1 MVVDVVG
8 GSVGGSLDVV
18 DSVVVVVVA
27 ASSVVVIIAAASVV
41 VDVVLLAVVKGFL
54 NILTVF
60 LPRPF

>member
-1 MVVDVVG
+1 MAHWPIMARRPNLV
-8 GSVGGSLDVV
+8 LP
-18 DSVVVVVVA
+18 VVVVA
-27 ASSVVVIIAAASVV
+27 ASSVVVIIAAASVVV